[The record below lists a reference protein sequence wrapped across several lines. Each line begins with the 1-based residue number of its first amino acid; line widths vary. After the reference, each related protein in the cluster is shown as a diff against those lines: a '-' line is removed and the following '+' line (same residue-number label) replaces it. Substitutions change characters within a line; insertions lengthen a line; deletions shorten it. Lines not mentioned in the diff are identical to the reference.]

1 MSRREETFRAVRAK
15 AEVSV
20 LILGGGINGTGLFRE
35 LSLQGVDCLLVD
47 KSDFVAG
54 ASSKSSRMIH
64 GGLRYLES
72 REFRLVKESLF
83 ERNRLLE
90 DAPHYVAPLRTTIPL
105 PSRLGGLL
113 RSMLIF
119 MGIKVR
125 PGERGLLPVKAGLW
139 FYDFITRKDR
149 RTPRHVIT
157 PKAES
162 LAQLP
167 GLRRDICATATYWD
181 AWITQAERLCIELI
195 RDARDANPNSLALN
209 YVRPTGIE
217 AGAVVLTDTLTD
229 RTFAVRPKVLVNATG
244 GWVDI
249 ANASLGLETHFMGGT
264 KGSHLV
270 VDCPPLHKALDGR
283 MVYYQPADG
292 RVCIVFPFMDR
303 VVMGSTD
310 IRIDDPDQARCEEGE
325 IDYMLTTLR
334 GVFPEVAVSREDI
347 VYVFCGVRPLP
358 GGQGKVLANVSRG
371 HSLKVVDAD
380 ADRPFQTF
388 CMVGGK
394 WTTFRAFAEQT
405 ADAILPQLG
414 SPRRC
419 GTAHLAIGGGKGFP
433 TTAEAREAWISRVAD
448 ASGLGR
454 GRIAALLARYGT
466 AAEAYAMGADAE
478 AERPLESLPDY
489 TAGEI
494 ARIAAEEDVEHLADV
509 VCRRS
514 IIALLGRATGDV
526 LAELAE
532 IVGAAL
538 GWPPERKAA
547 EVRRALD
554 EVRVP

>member
-1 MSRREETFRAVRAK
+1 MSCREETFQAARANPDVP
-15 AEVSV
+15 V
-20 LILGGGINGTGLFRE
+20 LILGGGINGAGLFRE

-90 DAPHYVAPLRTTIPL
+90 NAPHYVGPLQTTIPL

-119 MGIKVR
+119 IGFKVR
-125 PGERGLLPVKAGLW
+125 PGERGVVPVKFGLW

-149 RTPRHVIT
+149 RTPKHFLT
-157 PKAES
+157 PRAES
-162 LAQLP
+162 LAGLP
-167 GLRRDICATATYWD
+167 GLKPGIRATANYWD
-181 AWITQAERLCIELI
+181 ARITQAERLCIELI
-195 RDARDANPNSLALN
+195 QDARNANASCRALN
-209 YVRPTGIE
+209 YVRPKGLE
-217 AGAVVLTDTLTD
+217 AGAVVLADTLTG

-244 GWVDI
+244 GWADL

-270 VDCPPLHKALDGR
+270 VNCPPLHKALDGR

-292 RVCIVFPFMDR
+292 RVCIVFPFMDK
-303 VVMGSTD
+303 VIMGSTD
-310 IRIDDPDQARCEEGE
+310 IRVDDPDEARCEEAE
-325 IDYMLTTLR
+325 IDYMLATLR
-334 GVFPEVAVSREDI
+334 GVFPDVRIARRDI

-358 GGQGKVLANVSRG
+358 GGGGKVLANVSRG
-371 HSLKVVDAD
+371 HSLEVIDAD
-380 ADRPFQTF
+380 ADRPFPTF
-388 CMVGGK
+388 CLIGGK

-414 SPRRC
+414 LPRRC
-419 GTAHLAIGGGKGFP
+419 DTAHLPIGGGRGFP
-433 TTAEAREAWISRVAD
+433 ATAEAKSAWIARVAD
-448 ASGLGR
+448 ASGLDR
-454 GRIAALLARYGT
+454 ARIAVLLARYGT
-466 AAEAYAMGADAE
+466 AAEAYAMTADAE

-494 ARIAAEEDVEHLADV
+494 ARIADDEYVEHLADL

-514 IIALLGRATGDV
+514 LIALLGQATGEV

-532 IVGAAL
+532 IAGSAL
-538 GWPPERKAA
+538 GWDAARKAEEVERTLT
-547 EVRRALD
+547 EVRL
-554 EVRVP
+554 P